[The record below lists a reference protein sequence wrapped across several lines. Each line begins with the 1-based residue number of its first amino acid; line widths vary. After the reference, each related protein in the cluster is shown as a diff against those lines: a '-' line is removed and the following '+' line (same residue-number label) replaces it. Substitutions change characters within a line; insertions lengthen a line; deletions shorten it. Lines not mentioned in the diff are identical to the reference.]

1 MPFLDFRRLI
11 KSFRYALRGFWY
23 VVKGEQNVRIDLLAI
38 LVVAVLM
45 VYFEVS
51 LWQAVILVLVMS
63 LVLTLELINTI
74 FEKMVDVLQP
84 RIHHYVE
91 VIKDVMAAAV
101 LVSSI
106 GAIIIGILIF
116 APYFWTR

>member
-1 MPFLDFRRLI
+1 MIFLDIKRLL
-11 KSFRYALRGFWY
+11 KSFRYAWRGFWY
-23 VVKGEQNVRIDLLAI
+23 VVKNEQNVRLHLLAAL
-38 LVVAVLM
+38 LVMVLI
-45 VYFEVS
+45 VYFQVR
-51 LWQAVILVLVMS
+51 LWEAVILVLVMM

-101 LVSSI
+101 LISSV
-106 GAIIIGILIF
+106 GAVIIGILIF
-116 APYFWTR
+116 APYFWTH

>member
-1 MPFLDFRRLI
+1 MAFLDLRSLMR
-11 KSFRYALRGFWY
+11 SFRFAFRGFWY
-23 VVKGEQNVRIDLLAI
+23 VIKNEQNVRLHLLASLI
-38 LVVAVLM
+38 VIVLM
-45 VYFEVS
+45 VYFQVS

-106 GAIIIGILIF
+106 GAVIIGILIF

>member
-1 MPFLDFRRLI
+1 MR
-11 KSFRYALRGFWY
+11 SFRFAFRGFWY
-23 VVKGEQNVRIDLLAI
+23 VIKSEQNVRIHLLAS
-38 LVVAVLM
+38 LVVVILM
-45 VYFEVS
+45 VYFQVS

-84 RIHHYVE
+84 RIHYYVE
-91 VIKDVMAAAV
+91 IIKDVMAAAV

-106 GAIIIGILIF
+106 GAVIIGILIF

>member
-1 MPFLDFRRLI
+1 MR
-11 KSFRYALRGFWY
+11 SFRFAFRGFWY
-23 VVKGEQNVRIDLLAI
+23 VIKNEQNVRLHLLASLI
-38 LVVAVLM
+38 VIVLM
-45 VYFEVS
+45 VYFQVS

-106 GAIIIGILIF
+106 GAVIIGILIF